1 MLLHPQN
8 SAPMQSWKFKD
19 KSLIRIGRA
28 TDNEVV
34 LYSSVVSRLH
44 LELRETKGNWQ
55 MISRGA
61 NGTFVGE
68 ERISQVP
75 VVDGTIFRI
84 APSVRS
90 SWPSWLF
97 LLLRA
102 TGSAAPRCRGIGTKT
117 Q

>member
-8 SAPMQSWKFKD
+8 STPMQSWKFKD

-44 LELRETKGNWQ
+44 LELRESSGNWEL
-55 MISRGA
+55 ISRGA

-75 VVDGTIFRI
+75 VVDGTIVRI
-84 APSVRS
+84 APSGPKIQIWLGDVAMPEAKAATKES
-90 SWPSWLF
+90 S
-97 LLLRA
+97 
-102 TGSAAPRCRGIGTKT
+102 
-117 Q
+117 

>member
-1 MLLHPQN
+1 
-8 SAPMQSWKFKD
+8 MQSWKFTG

-44 LELRETKGNWQ
+44 LELRETNGNWQ
-55 MISRGA
+55 IISRGA

-75 VVDGTIFRI
+75 VVDGTIVRI
-84 APSVRS
+84 APSGPKLQIRLGDVAL
-90 SWPSWLF
+90 PEAKA
-97 LLLRA
+97 A
-102 TGSAAPRCRGIGTKT
+102 TKESN
-117 Q
+117 